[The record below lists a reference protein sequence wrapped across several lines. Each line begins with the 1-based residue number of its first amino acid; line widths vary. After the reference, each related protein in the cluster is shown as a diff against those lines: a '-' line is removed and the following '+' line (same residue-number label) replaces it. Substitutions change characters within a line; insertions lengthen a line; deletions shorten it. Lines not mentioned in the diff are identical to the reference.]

1 MASIEAAINI
11 IQTNFDTIQKHLI
24 SKRCLDTM
32 PVLRKSVYEFF
43 LQLDEKEIQIAFGT
57 QNDSTLYEL
66 IFGALSD
73 EDISIKKTA
82 LMIVG

>member
-1 MASIEAAINI
+1 
-11 IQTNFDTIQKHLI
+11 
-24 SKRCLDTM
+24 M

-57 QNDSTLYEL
+57 QNDNSLYEL

-82 LMIVG
+82 LSIVG